1 MNPEIKFNSKF
12 MDLYPLY
19 IKWVKIYAAS
29 MDKGFLAQQ
38 KSQQPMPAFK
48 TASKRAI
55 QKAPEATDDL
65 FLNKIAEKITK
76 ITSVLSI
83 GTLKERYISHCT
95 KKEVFL

>member
-1 MNPEIKFNSKF
+1 MNPEIKFKSKF
-12 MDLYPLY
+12 KDLYPLH
-19 IKWVKIYAAS
+19 IKWTKILAAS
-29 MDKGFLAQQ
+29 LDKGFLTQQ
-38 KSQQPMPAFK
+38 KSQQPIPVFK
-48 TASKRAI
+48 TASKRTI

-76 ITSVLSI
+76 ITSVQSI